1 MERKRI
7 AIAPSSLP
15 INNQPSTINLFMSDA
30 TLDPGSSLWQDAT
43 HRLTRNRA
51 AMVSV
56 VVLFLII
63 AVCLILPAIPSL
75 IQDPDLQ
82 NLPAKNLGPSAG
94 HWFGTDHLGR
104 DILSRVLSGGR
115 ISIAVGLIT
124 TLVSVT
130 IGVCWGALSGY
141 AGGKIDA
148 LMMRIVDIL
157 YALPFLIVVILL
169 GKTLEPLTSQLTT
182 LVVGWL
188 NGAGSNSAALNKTT
202 AWVEPITTLVPLF
215 IAIGTLSWLT
225 VSRIVRAQVQSVA
238 KQEFVE
244 AARSLGLS
252 HFRILFRHILPNTLG
267 PIIVYTTLTI
277 PGVMLLEATLSFLGL
292 GVKPPYSSWGIL
304 IDEGANRMLSNP
316 WLLFF
321 PTLFFA
327 STLFALNFLGDG
339 LRDALDPKS
348 AKD

>member
-1 MERKRI
+1 
-7 AIAPSSLP
+7 
-15 INNQPSTINLFMSDA
+15 
-30 TLDPGSSLWQDAT
+30 
-43 HRLTRNRA
+43 
-51 AMVSV
+51 V
-56 VVLFLII
+56 VALFLII
-63 AVCLILPAIPSL
+63 AVCLILPAIPGL
-75 IQDPDLQ
+75 IQDPDFQ
-82 NLPAKNLGPSAG
+82 NLPAKNLGPSEA

-124 TLVSVT
+124 TIVSVT

-141 AGGKIDA
+141 AGGKTDA

-169 GKTLEPLTSQLTT
+169 GKTLEPLTTELTT

-188 NGAGSNSAALNKTT
+188 NPPGSDSASINKTT
-202 AWVEPITTLVPLF
+202 SWVEPITTLVPLF

-238 KQEFVE
+238 KQDFVE
-244 AARSLGLS
+244 AARSLGLG

-327 STLFALNFLGDG
+327 TTLFSLNFLGDG

>member
-1 MERKRI
+1 M
-7 AIAPSSLP
+7 
-15 INNQPSTINLFMSDA
+15 TDA
-30 TLDPGSSLWQDAT
+30 THEPSSSLWKDAG
-43 HRLTRNRA
+43 HRLSRNHA

-56 VVLFLII
+56 FALFLII
-63 AVCLILPAIPSL
+63 AACIILPAIPGL
-75 IQDPDLQ
+75 IQNPDLQ
-82 NLPAKNLGPSAG
+82 DLPNKNLAPSAG

-124 TLVSVT
+124 TFVSVT

-141 AGGKIDA
+141 AGGKTDA

-169 GKTLEPLTSQLTT
+169 GKTLEPLTAELTKI
-182 LVVGWL
+182 VVGWFSP
-188 NGAGSNSAALNKTT
+188 AGTGSAAINKTT

-215 IAIGTLSWLT
+215 IAIGALSWLT

-244 AARSLGLS
+244 AARSLGLG

-327 STLFALNFLGDG
+327 TTLFALNFLGDG

>member
-1 MERKRI
+1 MTNDSLE
-7 AIAPSSLP
+7 PS
-15 INNQPSTINLFMSDA
+15 
-30 TLDPGSSLWQDAT
+30 SSLWKDAG
-43 HRLTRNRA
+43 HRLSRNRA
-51 AMVSV
+51 AMASV
-56 VVLFLII
+56 VALAFIII
-63 AVCLILPAIPSL
+63 ACLILPSIPGL
-75 IQDPDLQ
+75 IPNPDIQD
-82 NLPAKNLGPSAG
+82 LPHKNLGPAPG

-141 AGGKIDA
+141 AGGWVDS

-157 YALPFLIVVILL
+157 YALPFLIIVILL
-169 GKTLEPLTSQLTT
+169 GKTLEPLTGHLTKQ
-182 LVVGWL
+182 VVGWFSP
-188 NGAGSNSAALNKTT
+188 AGSGSEAINQTT

-215 IAIGTLSWLT
+215 IAIGALSWLT

-238 KQEFVE
+238 KQEFIE
-244 AARSLGLS
+244 AARSLGLG

-292 GVKPPYSSWGIL
+292 GVKSPYSSWGNL

-327 STLFALNFLGDG
+327 TTLFALNFLGDG

>member
-1 MERKRI
+1 
-7 AIAPSSLP
+7 
-15 INNQPSTINLFMSDA
+15 MSDVSHE
-30 TLDPGSSLWQDAT
+30 PSSSLWKDAIR
-43 HRLTRNRA
+43 RLARNRA
-51 AMVSV
+51 AAVSLFA
-56 VVLFLII
+56 LFLII
-63 AVCLILPAIPSL
+63 GACIILPAIPGL
-75 IQDPDLQ
+75 IRDPDLQ
-82 NLPAKNLGPSAG
+82 NLPGKNLSPSG
-94 HWFGTDHLGR
+94 DHWFGTDHLGR

-141 AGGKIDA
+141 AGGKTDA
-148 LMMRIVDIL
+148 LMMRLVDIL

-169 GKTLEPLTSQLTT
+169 GKTIEPVTAELTRI
-182 LVVGWL
+182 VVGWISPP
-188 NGAGSNSAALNKTT
+188 GSSSAAINKTT
-202 AWVEPITTLVPLF
+202 AWVEPMTTLVPLF
-215 IAIGTLSWLT
+215 IAIGALSWLT

-238 KQEFVE
+238 KQEFIE
-244 AARSLGLS
+244 AARSLGLG

-277 PGVMLLEATLSFLGL
+277 PGVMLFEATLSFLGL

-327 STLFALNFLGDG
+327 TTLFSLNFLGDG

>member
-1 MERKRI
+1 MSVDTHE
-7 AIAPSSLP
+7 PS
-15 INNQPSTINLFMSDA
+15 
-30 TLDPGSSLWQDAT
+30 SSLWKDAGQ
-43 HRLTRNRA
+43 RLARNRA

-56 VVLFLII
+56 LALFLII
-63 AVCLILPAIPSL
+63 AACIILPAIPGF

-82 NLPAKNLGPSAG
+82 SLPNKNHGPAAG

-141 AGGKIDA
+141 AGGKTDA
-148 LMMRIVDIL
+148 FMMRIVDIL
-157 YALPFLIVVILL
+157 YALPFLIIVILL
-169 GKTLEPLTSQLTT
+169 GKTLEPLTAELTT
-182 LVVGWL
+182 LVVGWFSPSGSG
-188 NGAGSNSAALNKTT
+188 GASINKTT

-215 IAIGTLSWLT
+215 IAIGALSWLT
-225 VSRIVRAQVQSVA
+225 VSRIVRAQVQSIA

-244 AARSLGLS
+244 AARSLGLG
-252 HFRILFRHILPNTLG
+252 HFRIVFRHILPNTLG

-321 PTLFFA
+321 PTFFFA
-327 STLFALNFLGDG
+327 TTLFALNFLGDG

>member
-1 MERKRI
+1 MSE
-7 AIAPSSLP
+7 ALHSPS
-15 INNQPSTINLFMSDA
+15 
-30 TLDPGSSLWQDAT
+30 SSLWKDAGR
-43 HRLTRNRA
+43 RLACNRA
-51 AMVSV
+51 AMFSLVALCV
-56 VVLFLII
+56 II
-63 AVCLILPAIPSL
+63 AACIVLPALTSLIPSPDA
-75 IQDPDLQ
+75 QD
-82 NLPAKNLGPSAG
+82 LPAKNLGPSAA

-115 ISIAVGLIT
+115 ISIAVGFIT
-124 TLVSVT
+124 TFVSVT
-130 IGVCWGALSGY
+130 IGVCWGAISGY
-141 AGGKIDA
+141 VGGKVDA
-148 LMMRIVDIL
+148 LMMRLVDIL
-157 YALPFLIVVILL
+157 YALPFLIVIILL
-169 GKTLEPLTSQLTT
+169 GKTLEPLTNHLTT
-182 LVVGWL
+182 VVVGWF
-188 NGAGSNSAALNKTT
+188 NPKGTSSATVNQTI

-215 IAIGTLSWLT
+215 IAIGALSWLT
-225 VSRIVRAQVQSVA
+225 VSRIVRAQVQSIA
-238 KQEFVE
+238 KQEYIE
-244 AARSLGLS
+244 AARSLGLG

-327 STLFALNFLGDG
+327 TTLFALNFLGDG

>member
-1 MERKRI
+1 MSEVSHE
-7 AIAPSSLP
+7 PS
-15 INNQPSTINLFMSDA
+15 
-30 TLDPGSSLWQDAT
+30 SSLWRDAG
-43 HRLTRNRA
+43 HRLIRNRA
-51 AMVSV
+51 ATVSV
-56 VVLFLII
+56 VALFLII
-63 AVCLILPAIPSL
+63 AACIILPAVPGL
-75 IQDPDLQ
+75 IQNPDLQ
-82 NLPAKNLGPSAG
+82 SLPDKNLPPSAG

-124 TLVSVT
+124 TFVSVT
-130 IGVCWGALSGY
+130 IGVFWGAFSGY
-141 AGGKIDA
+141 AGGKTDA

-157 YALPFLIVVILL
+157 YALPFLIIVILL
-169 GKTLEPLTSQLTT
+169 GKTLDPLTSKLTT
-182 LVVGWL
+182 MVVGWFSPP
-188 NGAGSNSAALNKTT
+188 GSDSAVINKTI

-215 IAIGTLSWLT
+215 IAIGALSWLT
-225 VSRIVRAQVQSVA
+225 VSRIVRAQVQSIA

-244 AARSLGLS
+244 AARSLGLG
-252 HFRILFRHILPNTLG
+252 HLRILFRHILPNTLG

-327 STLFALNFLGDG
+327 TTLFALNFLGDG

>member
-1 MERKRI
+1 MSREISLEKS
-7 AIAPSSLP
+7 SSL
-15 INNQPSTINLFMSDA
+15 SKDA
-30 TLDPGSSLWQDAT
+30 F
-43 HRLTRNRA
+43 HRLKRNRA

-56 VVLFLII
+56 FALLII
-63 AVCLILPAIPSL
+63 ITACIVLPAIKDFL
-75 IQDPDLQ
+75 QDPNAQ
-82 NLPAKNLGPSAG
+82 NLPLKNLGPSG
-94 HWFGTDHLGR
+94 NHWFGTDHLGR
-104 DILSRVLSGGR
+104 DIFSRVLTGGR

-130 IGVCWGALSGY
+130 IGVCWGAISGY
-141 AGGKIDA
+141 AGGIVDA
-148 LMMRIVDIL
+148 VMMRIVDIL
-157 YALPFLIVVILL
+157 YALPFLIIVILL
-169 GKTLEPLTSQLTT
+169 GKTLEPLTASLTNSIIGT
-182 LVVGWL
+182 I
-188 NGAGSNSAALNKTT
+188 NATGASTATLNKTR

-244 AARSLGLS
+244 AARSLGLGRV
-252 HFRILFRHILPNTLG
+252 RILFRHILPNTLG

-277 PGVMLLEATLSFLGL
+277 PSVMLLEATLSFLGM

-304 IDEGANRMLSNP
+304 IDEGANRMISNG

-327 STLFALNFLGDG
+327 TTLFALNFLGDG

>member
-1 MERKRI
+1 MSKISHE
-7 AIAPSSLP
+7 PS
-15 INNQPSTINLFMSDA
+15 
-30 TLDPGSSLWQDAT
+30 SSLWKDAGL
-43 HRLTRNRA
+43 RLSRNRA
-51 AMVSV
+51 AMISV
-56 VVLFLII
+56 VALFLII
-63 AVCLILPAIPSL
+63 SACLILPAIPGL
-75 IQDPDLQ
+75 IQNPDLQ
-82 NLPAKNLGPSAG
+82 ELPNKNIQPSVG

-141 AGGKIDA
+141 AGGKTDA
-148 LMMRIVDIL
+148 FMMRIVDIL

-169 GKTLEPLTSQLTT
+169 GKTLEPLTAELTR
-182 LVVGWL
+182 LVVGL
-188 NGAGSNSAALNKTT
+188 FSPEGSSGVAINKTI

-225 VSRIVRAQVQSVA
+225 VSRIVRAQVQSIA

-244 AARSLGLS
+244 AARSLGLG
-252 HFRILFRHILPNTLG
+252 HFRILFRHILPNSLG

-277 PGVMLLEATLSFLGL
+277 PGIMLLEATLSFLGL

-321 PTLFFA
+321 PSLFFA
-327 STLFALNFLGDG
+327 TTLFALNFLGDG